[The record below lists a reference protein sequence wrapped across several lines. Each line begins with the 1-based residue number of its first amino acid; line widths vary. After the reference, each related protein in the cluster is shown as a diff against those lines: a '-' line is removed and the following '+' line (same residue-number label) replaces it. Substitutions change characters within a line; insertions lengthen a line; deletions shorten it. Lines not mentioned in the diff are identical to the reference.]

1 MGTPEGKGKVPLL
14 RLPRC
19 DEGQAEDSGEG
30 AGEVKHVATLEIEC
44 ENPGLII
51 KSLKP
56 DMTEG
61 KFTVKLEPL
70 EKRLKMTVTAKD
82 VGGLLAGVNST
93 TRLIKVTNDMES
105 LE

>member
-1 MGTPEGKGKVPLL
+1 M
-14 RLPRC
+14 
-19 DEGQAEDSGEG
+19 
-30 AGEVKHVATLEIEC
+30 KHVATLEIEC

-70 EKRLKMTVTAKD
+70 EKRLKM
-82 VGGLLAGVNST
+82 
-93 TRLIKVTNDMES
+93 
-105 LE
+105 